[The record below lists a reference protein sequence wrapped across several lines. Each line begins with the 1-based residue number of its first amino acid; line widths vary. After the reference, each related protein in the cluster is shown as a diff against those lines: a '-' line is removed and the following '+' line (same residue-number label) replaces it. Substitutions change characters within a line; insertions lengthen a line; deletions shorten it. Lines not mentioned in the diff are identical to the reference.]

1 MSDMLQEFCDS
12 RGASMRVDAQA
23 GVIRG
28 VKLLGLESRN
38 GRTYLPDT
46 LAQAA
51 RLYEDAKVN
60 VNHPKGNPA
69 GPRDYQDRIGTIRGV
84 AMRAGEGL
92 FGDFHFNPKH
102 ALAEQLIW
110 DAEHAP
116 ENVGFSHNVEARTSR
131 RGDRVVVEAILRVQS
146 VDLVADPATTRG
158 LFEWA
163 GIAGGKDGGGGE
175 GDSPIFAETKIGTV
189 PETKIGTVPETKTG
203 TVPAETTKP
212 LSLDDLKRD
221 YPELVESLR
230 QEQAAEVGRLRQ
242 EVERIVAMEAACRKH
257 AMARRL
263 LREAGLPEPGDAKGD
278 SPIFAETKI
287 GTVPDTKIGT
297 VPLAEVVCGG
307 RFFES
312 LLAAPDER
320 TMRELVEERSRL
332 VRTLSGGQASGGA
345 PSGPQS
351 REQHLVYGVMA
362 LDARS
367 FVEAIT

>member
-12 RGASMRVDAQA
+12 RGAAMRVDAQA

-38 GRTYLPDT
+38 GRTYLPEA
-46 LAQAA
+46 LAEAA
-51 RLYEDAKVN
+51 RLYEEAKVN

-102 ALAEQLIW
+102 SLAEQLMW

-131 RGDRVVVEAILRVQS
+131 RGDRVAVEAILRVQS

-158 LFEWA
+158 LFESA
-163 GIAGGKDGGGGE
+163 EDVSKRGKGE
-175 GDSPIFAETKIGTV
+175 SPLFAETNTATVSETKSGTV
-189 PETKIGTVPETKTG
+189 PET
-203 TVPAETTKP
+203 AKP

-221 YPELVESLR
+221 YPELVESLCR
-230 QEQAAEVGRLRQ
+230 EQATEFERLRQ
-242 EVERIVAMEAACRKH
+242 EVGRLTALEAAGRNRGV
-257 AMARRL
+257 ALRL
-263 LREAGLPEPGDAKGD
+263 LREHGLPEPESGD
-278 SPIFAETKI
+278 PTAET
-287 GTVPDTKIGT
+287 
-297 VPLAEVVCGG
+297 VCGK

-312 LLAAPDER
+312 LLAASDER
-320 TMRELVEERSRL
+320 AMRELVEERSRL
-332 VRTLSGGQASGGA
+332 VRMLSERRSGVASV
-345 PSGPQS
+345 PQS
-351 REQHLVYGVMA
+351 RDQQLVDDVA
-362 LDARS
+362 PLDAKG
-367 FVEAIT
+367 FAAAIT

>member
-1 MSDMLQEFCDS
+1 MTDMLQEFCDS

-28 VKLLGLESRN
+28 VKVLGLESRN
-38 GRTYLPDT
+38 GRTYLPEA

-84 AMRAGEGL
+84 AMRPGEGL

-102 ALAEQLIW
+102 ALAEQLMW

-131 RGDRVVVEAILRVQS
+131 SGDRVVVEAITRVQS
-146 VDLVADPATTRG
+146 VDLVADPATTSG
-158 LFEWA
+158 LFEA
-163 GIAGGKDGGGGE
+163 AA
-175 GDSPIFAETKIGTV
+175 SPDVLDAT
-189 PETKIGTVPETKTG
+189 
-203 TVPAETTKP
+203 ASP
-212 LSLDDLKRD
+212 LTLDDLKRE
-221 YPELVESLR
+221 YPELIENIGR
-230 QEQAAEVGRLRQ
+230 EQAAELSRLRQ
-242 EVERIVAMEAACRKH
+242 EVERLTALESLQQKRGAASK
-257 AMARRL
+257 L
-263 LREAGLPEPGDAKGD
+263 LREFGLPDP
-278 SPIFAETKI
+278 ET
-287 GTVPDTKIGT
+287 GE
-297 VPLAEVVCGG
+297 PLAEAVCGQ

-312 LLAAPDER
+312 LVAAPDEP

-332 VRTLSGGQASGGA
+332 VRTLSGSQTTGGV
-345 PSGPQS
+345 PSRPQS
-351 REQHLVYGVMA
+351 RDQHLVCGVPA
-362 LDARS
+362 LDAKS

>member
-1 MSDMLQEFCDS
+1 MTDMLQEFCDS

-28 VKLLGLESRN
+28 VKVLGLESRN
-38 GRTYLPDT
+38 GRTYLPET

-158 LFEWA
+158 LFESAEAAARTARA
-163 GIAGGKDGGGGE
+163 GQSHFRRDE
-175 GDSPIFAETKIGTV
+175 NRDSPTET
-189 PETKIGTVPETKTG
+189 
-203 TVPAETTKP
+203 AKP

-221 YPELVESLR
+221 YPELVESIGR
-230 QEQAAEVGRLRQ
+230 EQAAELSRLRQ
-242 EVERIVAMEAACRKH
+242 EVERLAASEAASQKRDDG
-257 AMARRL
+257 AAAAPRGRLARPRD
-263 LREAGLPEPGDAKGD
+263 RAEPTGRR
-278 SPIFAETKI
+278 SI
-287 GTVPDTKIGT
+287 
-297 VPLAEVVCGG
+297 CGG
-307 RFFES
+307 AVPRV
-312 LLAAPDER
+312 AAGRCPTSGR
-320 TMRELVEERSRL
+320 CASWSRSARDWCGCC
-332 VRTLSGGQASGGA
+332 RAGRPSGGA

-351 REQHLVYGVMA
+351 REQHLVYGVVA
-362 LDARS
+362 LDAKS